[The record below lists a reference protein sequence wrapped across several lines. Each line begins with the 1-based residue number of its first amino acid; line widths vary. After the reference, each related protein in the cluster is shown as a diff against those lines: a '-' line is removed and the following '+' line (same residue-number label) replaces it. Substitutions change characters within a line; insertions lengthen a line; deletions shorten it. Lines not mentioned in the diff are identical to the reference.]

1 MIMGIPSS
9 EGSRDHCSG
18 LGFKTRRVS
27 RDSFKD
33 EPSKS
38 PKDTRMYPETKS
50 PMQNVQTQRFW
61 HQELL
66 ELLFMEVQEVPPNNV
81 RSPMLKLCSLLML
94 PLKQNV
100 ELSAPSPAPCL
111 PAYHDSHYDDN
122 GLNL

>member
-50 PMQNVQTQRFW
+50 PTQNVQTQRFW

-66 ELLFMEVQEVPPNNV
+66 ELLFMEVQEVPPNNISDLGNHILLLLAV
-81 RSPMLKLCSLLML
+81 PFSLSSSLCRNHPRDCMPRTGESL
-94 PLKQNV
+94 QV
-100 ELSAPSPAPCL
+100 I
-111 PAYHDSHYDDN
+111 
-122 GLNL
+122 